1 MKTGIHFERC
11 NVASSEAHNLRD
23 PKYLENVERSEKK
36 YYDIFHDRTTR
47 NSHWTNTEYEG
58 KTLPEILDEMRH
70 RYRDHVGQ
78 LPQEEDKERVIK
90 GVKKIIHG
98 WSPIREG
105 VCPVHENTEIQDFT
119 PFIKWLQEKGIHV
132 ISIDI
137 HLDEG
142 HIDENG
148 DRQYNRHAHIVCD
161 WTDHCTGKTIKLGKD
176 VMSESQTILADALKM
191 ERGKVSGTKHLS
203 ALEFREKKAAEHL
216 AELQEKLKQA
226 MVALETVEAQAEL
239 ADAKK
244 QELRVS
250 LYDTLARIG
259 NLFGKGAIAVAQSEA
274 KEAESRAMAAEEA
287 SMQAESLAE
296 EAKRSEAKA
305 KKEKSKYGRDMYE
318 MGLSEGRRLGLNSRD
333 DEVREL
339 KKLNNVLKERLAKLQ
354 QEAKEQLQQNDRNHQ
369 HQLDAMIAEKE
380 QVIIELQRFHDLV
393 IKIFPYLENLE
404 QNWTDMKTAGLTLE
418 DRKAVLTE
426 GSLETTILVSHFGK
440 KHKVSAKVEMARSTK
455 QKMHVWFNRTTIRK
469 FIDSAVEMIKK
480 SANKGRR
487 I

>member
-1 MKTGIHFERC
+1 
-11 NVASSEAHNLRD
+11 
-23 PKYLENVERSEKK
+23 
-36 YYDIFHDRTTR
+36 
-47 NSHWTNTEYEG
+47 
-58 KTLPEILDEMRH
+58 
-70 RYRDHVGQ
+70 
-78 LPQEEDKERVIK
+78 
-90 GVKKIIHG
+90 
-98 WSPIREG
+98 
-105 VCPVHENTEIQDFT
+105 
-119 PFIKWLQEKGIHV
+119 
-132 ISIDI
+132 
-137 HLDEG
+137 
-142 HIDENG
+142 
-148 DRQYNRHAHIVCD
+148 
-161 WTDHCTGKTIKLGKD
+161 
-176 VMSESQTILADALKM
+176 MSESQTILADALKM

-380 QVIIELQRFHDLV
+380 QVIIELQRFHNLV

>member
-58 KTLPEILDEMRH
+58 KTLPEILDEMRQ

-119 PFIKWLQEKGIHV
+119 PFIQWLQEKGIHV

-176 VMSESQTILADALKM
+176 DMSESQTILADALKM
-191 ERGKVSGTKHLS
+191 ERGKESGAKHLS

-216 AELQEKLKQA
+216 TELLERIQEALAVAEDA
-226 MVALETVEAQAEL
+226 EAKAEL
-239 ADAKK
+239 ADIKK
-244 QELRVS
+244 QEFKNSLLDVAARV
-250 LYDTLARIG
+250 G
-259 NLFGKGAIAVAQSEA
+259 NLFGKGAIADALSEA
-274 KEAESRAMAAEEA
+274 ENAKTRAAEADKVRKAAEIVAAKARRSETKAINEKTEYGKEMYQSGLSKGQRIGEA
-287 SMQAESLAE
+287 SRNMEI
-296 EAKRSEAKA
+296 
-305 KKEKSKYGRDMYE
+305 
-318 MGLSEGRRLGLNSRD
+318 
-333 DEVREL
+333 REL
-339 KKLNNVLKERLAKLQ
+339 QKQLEVYQEKLSNSQKELRLELEKKDQNQQIQLSQLAG
-354 QEAKEQLQQNDRNHQ
+354 
-369 HQLDAMIAEKE
+369 EKDK
-380 QVIIELQRFHDLV
+380 IILTLQRFQDLV

-480 SANKGRR
+480 SANKGQRM
-487 I
+487 